1 MQFHGLKNQDEVQAL
16 SSKYPG
22 RIDDMRLN
30 LDGVTLLSADEQI
43 RVLTQL
49 AAHYR
54 EMSLEAHTEGAS
66 LAFIE
71 TSREMDRR
79 ASTVTTRKAA

>member
-1 MQFHGLKNQDEVQAL
+1 
-16 SSKYPG
+16 
-22 RIDDMRLN
+22 MRLD
-30 LDGVTLLSADEQI
+30 LDGIALLSTDDQVRI
-43 RVLTQL
+43 LTQL

-79 ASTVTTRKAA
+79 ANAATARKAA

>member
-1 MQFHGLKNQDEVQAL
+1 M
-16 SSKYPG
+16 
-22 RIDDMRLN
+22 MRLN
-30 LDGVTLLSADEQI
+30 LDGIALLSADDQI
-43 RVLTQL
+43 RILSQL

-54 EMSLEAHTEGAS
+54 EMSLAAHTEGAS

-79 ASTVTTRKAA
+79 ASSVTTRKAA